1 MSINSI
7 ETAVKYSNELDK
19 LFARKSITGFFGDNA
34 FAKKFVGAKTVMIPD
49 VDFQG
54 LADYDRDNGFA
65 RSSIRVSNTPY
76 TMTMDRARS
85 LQIDR
90 EDLDET
96 GVAALAGKVLGEYVR
111 QKVVP
116 ECDAYV
122 LSKLAQ
128 IAIGNTQTTFMSDSK
143 PFEALNELINEVR
156 NVVGYEEELVAFI
169 NSSVYPLFMES
180 SEFSKGITNSEFKK
194 GDINTEI
201 KSYNGVALIPV
212 VSGLMHSEYDFKNDE
227 AGGFEKIG
235 VVDTL
240 ILVCPKRAV
249 HLVKKTET
257 MRIFTPEQNLEA
269 DAYKFDYRIYYDA
282 FVKKSEVPTIWA
294 AVSPDVAV
302 ELNSYNET
310 TQVNGLFTLTASA
323 YSPPNIEERMS
334 YQWYV
339 SENEDLSEAKKIK
352 YAATAGLEW
361 NFTGINEPGTYYVF
375 ARVLVNGLNYVD
387 TRPCVVTVTE

>member
-19 LFARKSITGFFGDNA
+19 LFAHKSVTGFFADNA

-54 LADYDRDNGFA
+54 LADYDRENGFS
-65 RSSIRVSNTPY
+65 RSSITVSNTPY
-76 TMTMDRARS
+76 TMAMDRARS

-90 EDLDET
+90 EDMDEA
-96 GVAALAGKVLGEYVR
+96 GIAALAGKVLGEYVR

-128 IAIGNTQTTFMSDSK
+128 VAIGNTQTVDMTDEK
-143 PFEALNELINEVR
+143 PFEALNSLINEVR

-169 NSSVYPLFMES
+169 NSNVYPLLMGS
-180 SEFSKGITNSEFKK
+180 AEFSKGIIASEFKK
-194 GDINTEI
+194 GDINTEV

-212 VSGLMHSEYDFKNDE
+212 VSGLMHSDYTFKNDAE
-227 AGGFEKIG
+227 GGFEREG
-235 VVDTL
+235 VLDTL

-249 HLVKKTET
+249 HLIKKTET

-294 AVSPDVAV
+294 AISPLVDIYLDSYEKSISLGDIFAIRATAV
-302 ELNSYNET
+302 CLLP
-310 TQVNGLFTLTASA
+310 GK
-323 YSPPNIEERMS
+323 EEMS
-334 YQWYV
+334 YQWYIATK
-339 SENEDLSEAKKIK
+339 EDLSDAKKING
-352 YAATAGLEW
+352 AAASEIREDLL
-361 NFTGINEPGTYYVF
+361 NINKTGVYYLF
-375 ARVLVNGLNYVD
+375 ARVCVNGLTYLD
-387 TRPCVVTVTE
+387 TEPCVLTVA

>member
-19 LFARKSITGFFGDNA
+19 LFAAKSITGFFADNT

-54 LADYDRDNGFA
+54 LADYDRDNGFS
-65 RSSIRVSNTPY
+65 RSAITVSNTPY
-76 TMTMDRARS
+76 TMAMDRARS

-90 EDLDET
+90 EDMDEA
-96 GVAALAGKVLGEYVR
+96 GIAALAGKVLGEYVR
-111 QKVVP
+111 RKVVP

-128 IAIGNTQTTFMSDSK
+128 VAIGNTQTVDMTDEK
-143 PFEALNELINEVR
+143 PFEALNKLINEVR

-169 NSSVYPLFMES
+169 NSNVYPLLMGSAEI
-180 SEFSKGITNSEFKK
+180 SKSVVASDFKK
-194 GDINTEI
+194 GDVNTEV

-212 VSGLMHSEYDFKNDE
+212 VSGLMHSDYNFKNDA
-227 AGGFEKIG
+227 AGGFEKVG
-235 VVDTL
+235 TVDTL
-240 ILVCPKRAV
+240 ILICPKRAV

-282 FVKKSEVPTIWA
+282 FVKKSEAPTIWA
-294 AVSPDVAV
+294 AVSPVLDIVMSMY
-302 ELNSYNET
+302 EKEIGDNEEFS
-310 TQVNGLFTLTASA
+310 VTASA
-323 YSPPNIEERMS
+323 LCLYGGEEDLK

-339 SENEDLSEAKKIK
+339 ATKEDLTDAKKIAGGNQSTLTSVFVDTTKPGK
-352 YAATAGLEW
+352 YYL
-361 NFTGINEPGTYYVF
+361 F
-375 ARVLVNGLNYVD
+375 ARISVNGLTYID
-387 TRPCVVTVTE
+387 TEPCVITKI

>member
-7 ETAVKYSNELDK
+7 ETAIKYSNELDK
-19 LFARKSITGFFGDNA
+19 LFARKSATGFFADNA

-54 LADYDRDNGFA
+54 LANYDRDNGFSK
-65 RSSIRVSNTPY
+65 SSITVSNTPY
-76 TMTMDRARS
+76 TMAMDRARS

-96 GVAALAGKVLGEYVR
+96 GIASLAGKVLGEYVR
-111 QKVVP
+111 TKVVP

-128 IAIGNTQTTFMSDSK
+128 VAIANSQDINMSDEK
-143 PFEALNELINEVR
+143 PYEALNTLINEVR

-169 NSSVYPLFMES
+169 NSNVYPLLMGSAEI
-180 SEFSKGITNSEFKK
+180 SKSVVASDFKR
-194 GDINTEI
+194 GDINTEV

-212 VSGLMHSEYDFKNDE
+212 VSGLMHSYYNFKNDE
-227 AGGFEKIG
+227 AGGFKRNG
-235 VVDTL
+235 VRDTL

-282 FVKKSEVPTIWA
+282 FVKKSEIPTIWA
-294 AVSPDVAV
+294 AVSPEVSINLSENTKTATV
-302 ELNSYNET
+302 G
-310 TQVNGLFTLTASA
+310 NGFSLEVSA
-323 YSPPNIEERMS
+323 FSPPNVEERMA
-334 YQWYV
+334 YQWYIAT
-339 SENEDLSEAKKIK
+339 NPDLSDAKKIN
-352 YAATAGLEW
+352 YATAAMLED
-361 NFTGINEPGTYYVF
+361 NLTRTIEPGVYYVF
-375 ARVLVNGLNYVD
+375 ARVLVNGLNYLD
-387 TRPCVVTVTE
+387 SEPCVVTIQ

>member
-19 LFARKSITGFFGDNA
+19 LFARKSVTGFFADNT

-54 LADYDRDNGFA
+54 LADYDRDNGFSK
-65 RSSIRVSNTPY
+65 SSIRVSNTPY
-76 TMTMDRARS
+76 TMSMDRARS

-96 GVAALAGKVLGEYVR
+96 GVAAIAGKVLGEYVR

-128 IAIGNTQTTFMSDSK
+128 VAIGNTQTIFMSVDK
-143 PFEALNELINEVR
+143 PYEALNEVINEVR
-156 NVVGYEEELVAFI
+156 NVVGYEEELVAFV
-169 NSSVYPLFMES
+169 NSSIYPLLMGSADISKCIVS
-180 SEFSKGITNSEFKK
+180 SDFKK
-194 GDINTEI
+194 GDINTEV
-201 KSYNGVALIPV
+201 KSYNGVTLIPV
-212 VSGLMHSEYDFKNDE
+212 VAGLMHANYIFKNDE
-227 AGGFEKIG
+227 AGGFKRRG
-235 VVDTL
+235 TTDTL

-257 MRIFTPEQNLEA
+257 MRIFTPEQNLES

-294 AVSPDVAV
+294 AVSP
-302 ELNSYNET
+302 EIS
-310 TQVNGLFTLTASA
+310 VNISNYEINATRYDNFDLSVSA
-323 YSPPNIEERMS
+323 ISPPNVEENMQ

-339 SENEDLSEAKKIK
+339 CENEDLSDAKKIV
-352 YAATAGLEW
+352 YANNSQLDPMFFNTAD
-361 NFTGINEPGTYYVF
+361 PGVYYVF

-387 TRPCVVTVTE
+387 SPCCTLTIS